1 GHFIQRASIFTVY
14 CGNTQFMKELPL
26 REEHPGFDPTSEDP
40 EGEFRRISWIH
51 PAMPYLMFL
60 PAQDPFEG
68 PLFQCLSVTAH
79 HGRSSHQQ
87 PLPIWH
93 STMITKTS
101 GQWANLE
108 YKMHEVLV
116 AMRREF
122 PDHKQLLKGFLFA
135 KLPSKHGFHKTFESI
150 PDLTKAIRH
159 ARDAFLPLMAAIT
172 MMFVLLDAR
181 DADGSWRHRV
191 MAAAQVPPQW
201 FADLES
207 SAVGNMKIKRL
218 VNRLLDAVIG
228 KLDLPLYF
236 HWGAIEE
243 KPSFPI
249 PTALQDK
256 GFYPDRNE
264 IKWLQGQQDNTGF
277 SYREW
282 GGGLGDSPKAR
293 GDDDAVMSAAPI
305 HTTISTPS
313 TGPVP
318 EPANSLLPEQESTPA
333 LDEGIHVLLS
343 RRQCLLKQRL
353 ATEIPENRAIRLARE
368 ATAVN
373 GEPPGMGGAK
383 VFVWEE
389 RQDFAG
395 GFIRRAVNRSTAAD
409 LWNDFAPT
417 QRIFD
422 SWANEWDLCIALDPM
437 ASARPVSQHSEHS
450 DHHENSPVSAEV
462 TEASPSTIVSAIMNL
477 PSPSDVWA
485 APAAPETPEV
495 HIHESSGL
503 SPDMVLLPDE
513 PIDMESTAASLLAV
527 YRSYDTESTSV
538 LNSDDLPKIEEVIRA
553 RFGFTGPSS
562 PSQYA
567 QCLRNDVYG
576 RSIGDETWV
585 GLKKPGFALL
595 PTLLAFILDAKKLAD
610 VPEELLDLRQETADI
625 ACSDWAVDINRKVFD
640 KTPFYILHP
649 QAKNSDPK
657 LHIILHSAV
666 AALQVIRMGWGFSS
680 VDEIAYHLRLLG
692 IEYYVCTTGPPV
704 CKPHPQVFRTGL
716 AYKARRIQFMNSS
729 RGRFARCAGGIVG
742 RLARDHD
749 DDLTQGPSEAVFH
762 TGRRFWDGN
771 SEMAFWADTL
781 TREEIDLI
789 CGVYFVNT
797 GSKHSGEADGL
808 QKKAVSWWP
817 TPAAYSG
824 SGMNIGWWSPCCE
837 SWYQK
842 RVADI
847 EENGELEVY
856 TRKEWR
862 DKIKFVQKSRH
873 VHVANEKI
881 SAEYLLK
888 RLVK

>member
-1 GHFIQRASIFTVY
+1 GHFIQRASIFTVH
-14 CGNTQFMKELPL
+14 CGNTQFMMELPL
-26 REEHPGFDPTSEDP
+26 REERPGFDPTSEDP

-51 PAMPYLMFL
+51 HTMPYLMFL

-68 PLFQCLSVTAH
+68 PLFQRLSVTAH
-79 HGRSSHQQ
+79 HGRSSLQQ
-87 PLPIWH
+87 PLPIRH
-93 STMITKTS
+93 STMIAKKS
-101 GQWANLE
+101 GEWKNLE
-108 YKMHEVLV
+108 FSMHAVLV

-122 PDHKQLLKGFLFA
+122 PNHKELLKGFLFA
-135 KLPSKHGFHKTFESI
+135 KLPSKHGFIKTFEST
-150 PDLTKAIRH
+150 PALVKAIRH

-191 MAAAQVPPQW
+191 TAAAQVPPQW
-201 FADLES
+201 FADLEN
-207 SAVGNMKIKRL
+207 SAVGNMQIKRL
-218 VNRLLDAVIG
+218 VNRLLGAVIG
-228 KLDLPLYF
+228 KLAIPLYF
-236 HWGAIEE
+236 HWGAIKE

-256 GFYPDRNE
+256 GFYPDHDE
-264 IKWLQGQQDNTGF
+264 IQWLQGQQSDTAF
-277 SYREW
+277 REW
-282 GGGLGDSPKAR
+282 RGGLGDSPR
-293 GDDDAVMSAAPI
+293 GHDDVVMSAPIPNTVSIPSEGPAPK
-305 HTTISTPS
+305 
-313 TGPVP
+313 
-318 EPANSLLPEQESTPA
+318 PANSLPPEQESAPA
-333 LDEGIHVLLS
+333 LGEDIHALLS
-343 RRQCLLKQRL
+343 RRQLLLEQRL

-368 ATAVN
+368 ATAAN
-373 GEPPGMGGAK
+373 GEPPGKGGAK

-389 RQDFAG
+389 REEFAG

-417 QRIFD
+417 QRMFD
-422 SWANEWDLCIALDPM
+422 SWANEWDLCIALDPT
-437 ASARPVSQHSEHS
+437 ASARPVVDSTPQLIVVSQHS
-450 DHHENSPVSAEV
+450 DHHEDSPASAEV
-462 TEASPSTIVSAIMNL
+462 TEVSPPTDVSTITNL
-477 PSPSDVWA
+477 PSPSDASA

-495 HIHESSGL
+495 ESSEL
-503 SPDMVLLPDE
+503 SPDLALLPDE
-513 PIDMESTAASLLAV
+513 PIDIESTAASLLAV

-538 LNSDDLPKIEEVIRA
+538 FNSDDLPKIEEVIRA

-562 PSQYA
+562 PSRYA
-567 QCLRNDVYG
+567 KSLRHDIYG
-576 RSIGDETWV
+576 RSIGDETWTS
-585 GLKKPGFALL
+585 LKKPGFALL
-595 PTLLAFILDAKKLAD
+595 PTLLAFILDAEKLAD
-610 VPEELLDLRQETADI
+610 IPEELVDLRQDTADI
-625 ACSDWAVDINRKVFD
+625 ACSEWAVDVNRKVFD

-692 IEYYVCTTGPPV
+692 IEYYVCTTGPAV
-704 CKPHPQVFRTGL
+704 CRPHPQVFRTGL
-716 AYKARRIQFMNSS
+716 AYKARRIQFINSS

-749 DDLTQGPSEAVFH
+749 DNLTQGPSEAVFH
-762 TGRRFWDGN
+762 TGRRFWDGI
-771 SEMAFWADTL
+771 SEMAFWAETL

-847 EENGELEVY
+847 EENGELELY
-856 TRKEWR
+856 TRSEWR
-862 DKIKFVQKSRH
+862 DKIKFMQKSRQ
-873 VHVANEKI
+873 VSVANEKI